1 MDGRSTYINLV
12 CECGNS
18 KRMGQYHGC
27 DRCVQFE
34 RERAI
39 LCKRKSHK
47 VVQTHVSLIRSGRDG
62 VGAMSVY
69 RIGAEV
75 SV

>member
-1 MDGRSTYINLV
+1 MDGRSTHANLV

-27 DRCVQFE
+27 DRCVMLE
-34 RERAI
+34 RERAV

-47 VVQTHVSLIRSGRDG
+47 VVQKLVSLIRSGRDS

-69 RIGAEV
+69 RMGMEE
-75 SV
+75 SL